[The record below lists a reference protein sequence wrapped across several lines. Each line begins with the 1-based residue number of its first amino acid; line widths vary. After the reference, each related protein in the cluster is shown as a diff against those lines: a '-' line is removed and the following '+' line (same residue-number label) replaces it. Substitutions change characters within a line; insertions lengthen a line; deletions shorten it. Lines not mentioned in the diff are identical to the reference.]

1 MSNQVTL
8 TFAGDSAQLEKSFGR
23 VGAAADSMTKQVKG
37 ANDAFDRAGE
47 AADTVDTRAMGF
59 RDTLTGLEDGWKGV
73 QAASQGDM
81 GLQTLLLLGFGVGD
95 LASGLFNFLIPALKS
110 SVAWMKGFS
119 IATAAQAVQTKVV
132 AAATKVWTAVQAAF
146 NFVMAMNP
154 VVLITLAI
162 IALIAVI
169 VLIATKTTWFQDLWK
184 FAWGGIKAAAVAV
197 WEWLQALP
205 GRLKSVFMTVA
216 DAIASPFRAAFNM
229 VARAWN
235 NTVGRLSWSVP
246 GWIPGIGGATISA
259 PRLPTF
265 HRGGIVPGTSGAEML
280 AVLQAGERVTPKA
293 GGGAGPVAAVEFR
306 GDRAILELLRKLVV
320 EHGGGSVQVA
330 FGRGGG

>member
-1 MSNQVTL
+1 MPNQVTL
-8 TFAGDSAQLEKSFGR
+8 TFAGDSTQLERTFGR
-23 VGAAADSMTKQVKG
+23 VGAASAGMTKEVKG

-73 QAASQGDM
+73 NAASQGDF

-110 SVAWMKGFS
+110 SIAWMKGFS
-119 IATAAQAVQTKVV
+119 IATAAQAVQTKIV
-132 AAATKVWTAVQAAF
+132 AAATKVWTAIQAAF

-154 VVLITLAI
+154 VILITLAI

-169 VLIATKTTWFQDLWK
+169 VLIAMKTTWFQDLWHA
-184 FAWGGIKAAAVAV
+184 AWSGIKTAAVAV
-197 WEWLQALP
+197 WDWLSALP
-205 GRLKSVFMTVA
+205 GRLRAVFMSVA
-216 DAIASPFRAAFNM
+216 EAISSPFRAAFNM
-229 VARAWN
+229 IARTWN

-259 PRLPTF
+259 PKLPTF
-265 HRGGIVPGTSGAEML
+265 HRGGIVPGTQGAEML
-280 AVLQAGERVTPKA
+280 AVLQAGERVTPK
-293 GGGAGPVAAVEFR
+293 GGGGPAVPVIEFR
-306 GDRAILELLRKLVV
+306 GDRAILELMKKLVKQ
-320 EHGGGSVQVA
+320 HGGGNAQVA
-330 FGRGGG
+330 FGTGGG